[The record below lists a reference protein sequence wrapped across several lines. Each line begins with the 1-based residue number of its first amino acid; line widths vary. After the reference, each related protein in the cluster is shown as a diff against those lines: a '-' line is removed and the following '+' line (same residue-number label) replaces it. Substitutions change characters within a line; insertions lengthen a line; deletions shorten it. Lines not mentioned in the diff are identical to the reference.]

1 MAGSFAGGYVGT
13 SEDVARIRR
22 QEKQRGDAR
31 KKFEVLKKE
40 SDDRVDGAGL
50 RQFGVSTS
58 EVGWMARN
66 AQHVSLMDVCIR
78 SASASPPARSP
89 SQFASHPLSGTINCD
104 FSVRMARITHC
115 R

>member
-58 EVGWMARN
+58 EVSWMECCAE
-66 AQHVSLMDVCIR
+66 QDVCCMDAGR
-78 SASASPPARSP
+78 EL
-89 SQFASHPLSGTINCD
+89 Q
-104 FSVRMARITHC
+104 
-115 R
+115 